1 MESWLIQITNYLL
14 AQSWQIAVLTIAVAI
29 VSFLLRNR
37 SSHVRYLLW
46 LIVLAKCLMPPLY
59 SIPVAVLPQQELHEY
74 IPASPIDEGKITEYK
89 IPEAAVTEPAGPA
102 SVRSEA
108 AASPRATDR
117 PVRYH
122 TRAWLAIG
130 WLVGVV
136 VLLLYYL
143 LNALRTQVW
152 LQRQRK
158 VLPNEFTRNIESL
171 FKAYGVKHMPHIWL
185 LERINQPFVWGL
197 IRGGIYLPTRLWHGH
212 LGRDFSHGLEARA
225 TFQASLLGH
234 ELSHVIRFDAM
245 INSLQVITQTVFWF
259 HPFVWWAN
267 RKIRVER
274 EKCCDEMTIARLNA
288 LPEDYGEAIVETLAA
303 KYEQARPVPSLAV
316 AGQIKNIEE
325 RIKTM
330 LKPGKKFYKQP
341 SLIAATTVLLA
352 AFLMVPTAL
361 VLTARAQTE
370 APKLQVKS
378 THPLHEAALTGD
390 INKVR
395 SLLSKGA
402 DVNEKDPGGKTALH
416 CASEEGHAEV
426 ARLLISQGARVNA
439 TNTVEALTPL
449 HYAAR
454 RGSKQTVEL
463 LLSKGADVNAK
474 SREGRTPLL
483 EAMASPSSD
492 CRDVVE
498 LLVARGAK
506 APALHLAAYLGDIE
520 RVEKCLQEDNNINL
534 RADDGS
540 TALHASVCSDRKD
553 IVEFL
558 ISKGANVDAKD
569 AHCVTPLY
577 YAATHKY
584 EDIADL
590 LLANGADV
598 DAKNKDGYY
607 TLLYYAMWDHSK
619 DAIKLLIS
627 KGANVNAKDDAGY
640 TPLVYA
646 IWENDKDMVE
656 LLIGK
661 GADVNTEDN
670 EGLTPYYW
678 AFMEGRKDLVEL
690 LTSKGATPVFAIH
703 LAAREGDLAR
713 VKRFI
718 EEGADVNIRDKGAE
732 TPLYAAVLADNND
745 VAKFLIDKG
754 ADVNVKDSVGR
765 TPLES
770 VILSCGRKDMVELL
784 IAKGANV
791 NAKDKW
797 GVTPLHA
804 ACVRGQT
811 DVAELLIAKGADL
824 NAKITGGE
832 VGFTPL
838 HYACSLGHKNVAE
851 LLVTNG
857 ADLNAKDNNNQTP
870 LHEACS
876 NGRKEVVELLITKGA
891 DLNAR
896 DSKEQ
901 TPLSLAKAQG
911 HEEIVELL
919 RKHGAEE

>member
-197 IRGGIYLPTRLWHGH
+197 IRGGIYLPTKLSDDRH
-212 LGRDFSHGLEARA
+212 
-225 TFQASLLGH
+225 TKFQPSLLGH

-506 APALHLAAYLGDIE
+506 APALHLAAYLDDIE

-540 TALHASVCSDRKD
+540 TALHAAACSDRKD

-558 ISKGANVDAKD
+558 ISKGANVNAIDALG
-569 AHCVTPLY
+569 VTPLY
-577 YAATHKY
+577 YAVMHNY
-584 EDIADL
+584 EDIIRL
-590 LLANGADV
+590 LLAKGADV
-598 DAKNKDGYY
+598 NARDKHGY
-607 TLLYYAMWDHSK
+607 TLLYDTIWDHSK
-619 DAIKLLIS
+619 DAINLLIS
-627 KGANVNAKDDAGY
+627 KGANVNAKDDNGN
-640 TPLVYA
+640 TPLVWA
-646 IWENDKDMVE
+646 IWENDREMVE
-656 LLIGK
+656 L
-661 GADVNTEDN
+661 
-670 EGLTPYYW
+670 
-678 AFMEGRKDLVEL
+678 
-690 LTSKGATPVFAIH
+690 
-703 LAAREGDLAR
+703 
-713 VKRFI
+713 
-718 EEGADVNIRDKGAE
+718 
-732 TPLYAAVLADNND
+732 
-745 VAKFLIDKG
+745 LIDKG
-754 ADVNVKDSVGR
+754 ADVNAEDNDDLSPYYWAAMQGSKDLVELLITKGATPESTIHLAARAGDLSKVQSFIQQGTDVNAKDRVGQTPLFSAVLADTSDVAKFLIAKGADINAKDSLGM
-765 TPLES
+765 TPLRF
-770 VILSCGRKDMVELL
+770 VLRFHDKKDMVELLIAKGADVNAKDKRGATPLHQACLCNQKDAAELLIAKGANVDTKATGSPWDGMAAPLHCAASPGHVEVVALL

-791 NAKDKW
+791 NAKD
-797 GVTPLHA
+797 
-804 ACVRGQT
+804 
-811 DVAELLIAKGADL
+811 
-824 NAKITGGE
+824 N
-832 VGFTPL
+832 
-838 HYACSLGHKNVAE
+838 
-851 LLVTNG
+851 NG
-857 ADLNAKDNNNQTP
+857 QTP
-870 LHEACS
+870 LHSACS
-876 NGRKEVVELLITKGA
+876 TGREDVVELLITKGA